1 MQVRKKVIGSLK
13 PGFEYLEARLT
24 DTCPT
29 SSYYLSQEYAVFK
42 AVRIFDPSV
51 AREMSIDAS
60 MVENLAVLRCL
71 SRELIDRMKSEVD
84 SYAAAAADVEISR
97 ADVQDFTDQVLAFW
111 RAHRRDLLAFAEAAR
126 IVFALSPNSASC
138 ERVFSLLAV
147 MFGDNQKSALADLLQ
162 GSLMLRYNKRP
173 VG

>member
-1 MQVRKKVIGSLK
+1 MWLQPPAWRS
-13 PGFEYLEARLT
+13 P
-24 DTCPT
+24 
-29 SSYYLSQEYAVFK
+29 
-42 AVRIFDPSV
+42 
-51 AREMSIDAS
+51 
-60 MVENLAVLRCL
+60 
-71 SRELIDRMKSEVD
+71 
-84 SYAAAAADVEISR
+84 R
-97 ADVQDFTDQVLAFW
+97 ADVQQFTDQVLVFW

>member
-1 MQVRKKVIGSLK
+1 VRKKVIASFK

-24 DTCPT
+24 DTCAS
-29 SSYYLSQEYAVFK
+29 SSYHLSQEYAVFK

-51 AREMSIDAS
+51 AREMRVNAGV
-60 MVENLAVLRCL
+60 VENLTVLRCL

-84 SYAAAAADVEISR
+84 SYVAAAASVEISR
-97 ADVQDFTDQVLAFW
+97 ADVQHFTDQVLVFW
-111 RAHRRDLLAFAEAAR
+111 RAHRHDLLAFAEAAR